1 MHTRHLG
8 EMLLARV
15 PDLCNLDGT
24 AACLKPVFFFACS
37 GSSAAP
43 CLIYRPIVRKKRDDM
58 GLHGNQWKY
67 LDEGS
72 EILCDGMPPP
82 SMLYLNHP
90 DLGEHDLHT
99 GL

>member
-1 MHTRHLG
+1 
-8 EMLLARV
+8 
-15 PDLCNLDGT
+15 
-24 AACLKPVFFFACS
+24 
-37 GSSAAP
+37 
-43 CLIYRPIVRKKRDDM
+43 M